1 MTAVWVPGK
10 LLSRICLRLRVFRMA
25 NAARRAVACAWRD
38 IRIARYILQAKS
50 TSKRPSYRRQ
60 VRKTRN
66 LWHET
71 LKTFPL
77 LLFFAGL
84 TRLYNERVFDIA

>member
-1 MTAVWVPGK
+1 MSNV
-10 LLSRICLRLRVFRMA
+10 
-25 NAARRAVACAWRD
+25 ARRAVACAWRD
-38 IRIARYILQAKS
+38 IRIVRRIPQAKS

-84 TRLYNERVFDIA
+84 TRLYNERVLDIA